1 MYINMKMVNLIPK
14 TNNNYRTC
22 NKNIDKYNKMI
33 MSKPMI
39 VKFHSPEC
47 PHCVAMKKS
56 WNDVPKKLKELGYNT
71 NNLNLASVDTEVLEN
86 ENINGWQ
93 DIYGIPTIANIN
105 GNSVNVLDKKPTTMN
120 IIHFIV
126 EEYKLPKKKAKTL
139 KRRFSRRSK
148 SRRKKQTEHSIYQ

>member
-1 MYINMKMVNLIPK
+1 MQIIDLIPK
-14 TNNNYRTC
+14 TNSNYRTC

-47 PHCVAMKKS
+47 PHCIAMKKS
-56 WNDVPKKLKELGYNT
+56 WNDVPKKLKRLGYNT
-71 NNLNLASVDTEVLEN
+71 NNLNMASVDTNVLEN

-93 DIYGIPTIANIN
+93 DIYGIPTIANID
-105 GNSVNVLDKKPTTMN
+105 GDSVNVMDKEPTTMN

-139 KRRFSRRSK
+139 KRRLSRRSK
-148 SRRKKQTEHSIYQ
+148 SRPRKLSKHLIY

>member
-1 MYINMKMVNLIPK
+1 MQIVDLVPK
-14 TNNNYRTC
+14 TKGNYRTC

-47 PHCVAMKKS
+47 PHCVYMKKS
-56 WNDVPKKLKELGYNT
+56 WNCVPKKLKQLGYNT
-71 NNLNLASVDTEVLEN
+71 NNLNFASVDTEVLEN

-105 GNSVNVLDKKPTTMN
+105 GNSVNVMDKKPTTMN
-120 IIHFIV
+120 IINFIV
-126 EEYKLPKKKAKTL
+126 EEYKLPKKAKTL
-139 KRRFSRRSK
+139 KRRLSRLSK
-148 SRRKKQTEHSIYQ
+148 RGRKKRPELSIYQ

>member
-1 MYINMKMVNLIPK
+1 MRMIDLIPK
-14 TNNNYRTC
+14 TNNNDRTC

-56 WNDVPKKLKELGYNT
+56 WNDVPKKLKQLGYNT

-93 DIYGIPTIANIN
+93 DIYGIPTIANID
-105 GNSVNVLDKKPTTMN
+105 GDSVNVMDKEPTTMN

-139 KRRFSRRSK
+139 KRRLSRRTK
-148 SRRKKQTEHSIYQ
+148 SRPRKKSKHLIY

>member
-1 MYINMKMVNLIPK
+1 MKMVNLIPK